1 MAVSEKKQ
9 VIQGVFWKFAERIA
23 AQLVSLIVSIIL
35 ARLLSPSEYGTIS
48 LVMVFITIA
57 NVFVSSGFGQA
68 LIQKKDADS
77 LDFSSVF
84 YFSLVF
90 TFLVYLVLFI
100 LAPYIA
106 KFYDMPILSSVL
118 RVLAISVPI
127 MGINSV
133 QQAYVARKM
142 QFKLFFY
149 ATFVGTVASA
159 FVGIWLAYND
169 YGVWALVAQTLT
181 NNIIDTIVLQIS
193 IKWRITREFSLSRV
207 IKLLDYGWKL
217 LLQSLVLQFYA
228 SLRSLLI
235 GKFYTTEDL
244 SFYTKGNQFPDLIS
258 SNIDTGINT
267 ALFPVMSK
275 AQDSIERVKAMAR
288 KTTDFS
294 SYIMSPILI
303 GFIAVAEP
311 FISLLLTDKWLPAV
325 PYLRI
330 CCIVLLFRAPQ
341 TAILQAIKAVGRSD
355 EVLKIDIPIRIFA
368 IIVLCISLN
377 YSVYIFALSEI
388 LVTVFGT
395 VLYAIVSK
403 KIINYNGFEVCRD
416 FLINVFM
423 ASIMGTMVYG
433 IGKILRINYFFSML
447 VQILIGVIVYVGLSI
462 LFKSNSFF
470 EIKIMLLTFFIKR
483 RKDED
488 YE

>member
-23 AQLVSLIVSIIL
+23 AQLVSLVVSIIL

-84 YFSLVF
+84 YFSLGF
-90 TFLVYLVLFI
+90 TFLIYFILFI
-100 LAPYIA
+100 LAPCIA
-106 KFYDMPILSSVL
+106 NFYDMPILSPVL
-118 RVLAISVPI
+118 RVLAFSVPI
-127 MGINSV
+127 MGVNSV

-149 ATFVGTVASA
+149 ATFVGTVISA
-159 FVGIWLAYND
+159 FVGIWLAYNG

-193 IKWRITREFSLSRV
+193 IKWRITREFSLNRV

-244 SFYTKGNQFPDLIS
+244 SYYTKGNQFPDLIS

-294 SYIMSPILI
+294 SYIMSPILL

-311 FISLLLTDKWLPAV
+311 FISLLLTDKWLPAA

-330 CCIVLLFRAPQ
+330 CCIILLFRAPQ
-341 TAILQAIKAVGRSD
+341 TSILQAIKAVGRSD
-355 EVLKIDIPIRIFA
+355 EVLKVDFPIRIFA

-395 VLYAIVSK
+395 ILYVIVSK
-403 KIINYNGFEVCRD
+403 KIINYNGFEVCHD

-423 ASIMGTMVYG
+423 ASIMGSVVFG

-447 VQILIGVIVYVGLSI
+447 IQILIGIIVYVGFSI

-470 EIKIMLLTFFIKR
+470 EIKTMLFNLFIKLK
-483 RKDED
+483 KDGNCE
-488 YE
+488 